1 MIVSIMQPTYLPW
14 IGYFDL
20 ISKADIFVFLD
31 DVQFSRRSWQQRN
44 RILLDGKETMLTIPI
59 QNKGKREQL
68 IKDVLVDDTQ
78 DWRTK
83 HFKTLEQAYKKTP
96 CGPKVLSVIKS
107 HIYSSID
114 NLSELNQGI
123 IKALSDELEIET
135 SFKKSSDLNTQG
147 KKSSKLFNICS
158 NLNASSYFSPL
169 GSKGYI
175 EEEGVFN
182 RSSVSVEYQNF
193 TLQSYKQINS
203 KEFMPFL
210 SIIDYL
216 CNVGNKKFLS
226 NYKR

>member
-83 HFKTLEQAYKKTP
+83 HFRTLEQAYKKTP

-107 HIYSSID
+107 HIYNSID

-135 SFKKSSDLNTQG
+135 SFKKSSDLNTHG

-169 GSKGYI
+169 GSKAYI

-182 RSSVSVEYQNF
+182 RSSISVEYQNF

-216 CNVGNKKFLS
+216 CNVGNKNFLT
-226 NYKR
+226 NYKC